1 MYQRFKI
8 QDVFTEYVFFLPN
21 CNLSIQYAKGAMSKN
36 KGYYSEQT
44 HSIGENNETDKKNI
58 TPHIVFHF
66 LRKALG
72 ALKFLML
79 HNVV

>member
-1 MYQRFKI
+1 
-8 QDVFTEYVFFLPN
+8 
-21 CNLSIQYAKGAMSKN
+21 MSKN